1 MLHFALGNWLAC
13 AAKSSILEKERHIIT
28 GRRILGIDPGTATVG
43 YGALFWRQPE
53 RFEYL
58 GSGIIKTLPN
68 MGVGKRLSIIR
79 SDLLSLLDEYKPDVL
94 AVEAL
99 FFCKNVRTGMSV
111 AQARGVI
118 LEAAECKSVP
128 VKEYT
133 PMQVK
138 LHLTGFG
145 RSDKRVVQ
153 DMIARLLELPAII
166 RPDDASDALALAVCH
181 ARMSVADSVNP
192 SRSA

>member
-1 MLHFALGNWLAC
+1 M
-13 AAKSSILEKERHIIT
+13 S
-28 GRRILGIDPGTATVG
+28 VG
-43 YGALFWRQPE
+43 Q
-53 RFEYL
+53 
-58 GSGIIKTLPN
+58 
-68 MGVGKRLSIIR
+68 RLSIIR
-79 SDLLSLLDEYKPDVL
+79 SDLLSLIDEYKPDVL

-99 FFCKNVRTGMSV
+99 FFCKNARTAMAV

-118 LEAAECKSVP
+118 LEAAECRSIA

-181 ARMSVADSVNP
+181 ARMSVIDSV
-192 SRSA
+192 SSA

>member
-1 MLHFALGNWLAC
+1 MLHFVLGNWLQYG
-13 AAKSSILEKERHIIT
+13 AKSSILEKERRKIT

-43 YGALFWRQPE
+43 YGALIWTQPDH
-53 RFEYL
+53 FEYL

-68 MGVGKRLSIIR
+68 MSAGKRLSIIR
-79 SDLLSLLDEYKPDVL
+79 SDLLSLIDEYKPHVV

-99 FFCKNVRTGMSV
+99 FFCKNARTAMAV

-118 LEAAECKSVP
+118 LEAAECQSIAVT
-128 VKEYT
+128 EYT

-153 DMIARLLELPAII
+153 EMIARLLELPSII
-166 RPDDASDALALAVCH
+166 KPDDASDALALAVCH
-181 ARMSVADSVNP
+181 ARMTAMHSVS
-192 SRSA
+192 SA

>member
-1 MLHFALGNWLAC
+1 M
-13 AAKSSILEKERHIIT
+13 S
-28 GRRILGIDPGTATVG
+28 VG
-43 YGALFWRQPE
+43 Q
-53 RFEYL
+53 
-58 GSGIIKTLPN
+58 
-68 MGVGKRLSIIR
+68 RLSTIR
-79 SDLLSLLDEYKPDVL
+79 ADLISLINEYRPDIV

-118 LEAAECKSVP
+118 LEAIDSVSVP

-138 LHLTGFG
+138 LQLTGYG
-145 RSDKRVVQ
+145 RSDKRTVQ
-153 DMIARLLELPAII
+153 HMIAALLGLPAII

-181 ARMSVADSVNP
+181 VRMTEIVSDNP
-192 SRSA
+192 SRLA